1 MKKLMVAAAAMA
13 LAITASADVVWS
25 WWMDSHIS
33 KPDISLGIAS
43 KCAPLGVS
51 TAEISLL
58 YSGSTVS
65 DGIQWTIFGIN
76 DSDSSCAIQ
85 LAPWFNRGDDP
96 CVQLGFVNMADAACV
111 QLGFLNMAEN
121 TKVQLGLLNFDKKG
135 FLPVFPFINL
145 SKDLFD

>member
-1 MKKLMVAAAAMA
+1 MKKLMVAFAAMA
-13 LAITASADVVWS
+13 LAITASADVTWS
-25 WWMDSHIS
+25 WWMDS
-33 KPDISLGIAS
+33 KALRPDISLGIAS
-43 KCAPLGVS
+43 KCAMGVS

-58 YSGSTVS
+58 YSGSKVS
-65 DGIQWTIFGIN
+65 DGIQWTVFGIN

-96 CVQLGFVNMADAACV
+96 CVQLGFINMADSACFTMGLV
-111 QLGFLNMAEN
+111 NMAEN
-121 TKVQLGLLNFDKKG
+121 TKVQLGFLNFDKKG

>member
-13 LAITASADVVWS
+13 LAITASADVTWS
-25 WWMDSHIS
+25 WWMDN
-33 KPDISLGIAS
+33 KLARPDLSLGIAS
-43 KCAPLGVS
+43 KCSLGVS

-96 CVQLGFVNMADAACV
+96 CVQLGFINKADEPCV
-111 QLGFLNMAEN
+111 QLGFLNMGED

>member
-1 MKKLMVAAAAMA
+1 MKKLMVAVAAMA
-13 LAITASADVVWS
+13 LAITASADVTWS
-25 WWMDSHIS
+25 WWMDN
-33 KPDISLGIAS
+33 KLATPDLSLGIAS
-43 KCAPLGVS
+43 KCMKVS

-58 YSGSTVS
+58 YSASTVS

-76 DSDSSCAIQ
+76 DSSSSCAIQ

-96 CVQLGFVNMADAACV
+96 CVQLGFINVADAACV
-111 QLGFLNMAEN
+111 TLGFVNIAEN
-121 TKVQLGLLNFDKKG
+121 TKVQLGFLNFDKKG

>member
-13 LAITASADVVWS
+13 LAITASADVTWS
-25 WWMDSHIS
+25 WWMDN
-33 KPDISLGIAS
+33 KLARPDLSLGIAS
-43 KCAPLGVS
+43 KCTLVS

-65 DGIQWTIFGIN
+65 DGVQWTIFGIN
-76 DSDSSCAIQ
+76 DSSSSCAIQ
-85 LAPWFNRGDDP
+85 LAPWFNRGKDP
-96 CVQLGFVNMADAACV
+96 LVQLGFVNVADSACV
-111 QLGFLNMAEN
+111 TLGFVNIAEN
-121 TKVQLGLLNFDKKG
+121 TKVQLGFLNFDEKG

>member
-1 MKKLMVAAAAMA
+1 MKKLMVAVAAMV
-13 LAITASADVVWS
+13 LAITANADVTWS
-25 WWMDSHIS
+25 WWMDTQIS
-33 KPDISLGIAS
+33 RPDLSLGIAS
-43 KCAPLGVS
+43 KCTLGVG

-58 YSGSTVS
+58 YSGSKVS
-65 DGIQWTIFGIN
+65 DGVQWTVFGIN

-96 CVQLGFVNMADAACV
+96 CVQLGFINVADSACFTMGFVNIAD
-111 QLGFLNMAEN
+111 N
-121 TKVQLGLLNFDKKG
+121 TKVQLGFLNFDKKG

>member
-1 MKKLMVAAAAMA
+1 MKKLMVAVAAMA
-13 LAITASADVVWS
+13 LAITASADVTWS
-25 WWMDSHIS
+25 WWMDN
-33 KPDISLGIAS
+33 KLATPDLSLGIAS
-43 KCAPLGVS
+43 KCMRVS

-58 YSGSTVS
+58 YSASTVS
-65 DGIQWTIFGIN
+65 DGIQFTVFGIN

-96 CVQLGFVNMADAACV
+96 CVQLGFINVADSACFTMG
-111 QLGFLNMAEN
+111 LINMAEN
-121 TKVQLGLLNFDKKG
+121 TKVQLGFLNFDKKG

>member
-1 MKKLMVAAAAMA
+1 MKKLMVAVAAMA
-13 LAITASADVVWS
+13 LAITASADVTWS
-25 WWMDSHIS
+25 WWMDN
-33 KPDISLGIAS
+33 KLATPDLSLGIAS
-43 KCAPLGVS
+43 KCMKVG

-58 YSGSTVS
+58 YSASTVS

-76 DSDSSCAIQ
+76 DSSSSCAIQ

-96 CVQLGFVNMADAACV
+96 CVQLGFINMADSACFTMG
-111 QLGFLNMAEN
+111 LINMADN
-121 TKVQLGLLNFDKKG
+121 TKVQLGFLNFDKKG

>member
-1 MKKLMVAAAAMA
+1 MKKLMVAVAAMA
-13 LAITASADVVWS
+13 LAITASADVTWS
-25 WWMDSHIS
+25 WWMDN
-33 KPDISLGIAS
+33 KLATPDLSLGIAS
-43 KCAPLGVS
+43 KCMRVS

-58 YSGSTVS
+58 YSASTVS
-65 DGIQWTIFGIN
+65 DGIQFTVFGIN

-96 CVQLGFVNMADAACV
+96 CVQLGFINKADSACFTMGLV
-111 QLGFLNMAEN
+111 NMAEN
-121 TKVQLGLLNFDKKG
+121 TKVQLGFLNFDKKG

>member
-1 MKKLMVAAAAMA
+1 MKKLMVAVAAMA
-13 LAITASADVVWS
+13 LAITASADVTWS
-25 WWMDSHIS
+25 WWMDN
-33 KPDISLGIAS
+33 KLARPDLSLGIAS
-43 KCAPLGVS
+43 KCSLGVS

-96 CVQLGFVNMADAACV
+96 CVQLGFINKADEPCV
-111 QLGFLNMAEN
+111 QLGFLNMGED